1 MFFITKFKSRCVI
14 FQVGLSFSFYLLL
27 MDEFLYQLIGTLSHY
42 YRFYTSEVVQDFVHQ
57 QYEAGPCMVQYG
69 GGCQSLS
76 RVRTP

>member
-42 YRFYTSEVVQDFVHQ
+42 YRVLYIRGG
-57 QYEAGPCMVQYG
+57 AGFRPSTV
-69 GGCQSLS
+69 
-76 RVRTP
+76 